1 MPARR
6 RLPALAALLPLLLLL
21 GGCWEVLSYQDQGDS
36 DDLFMDTDGAVEVS
50 PASLSL
56 EASGGEDAKASLTF
70 VETTGERGVEMV
82 LALEGEAAGQ
92 LAVHPGELSVTLVP
106 GGSLEIQVSFSPD
119 GSTTDADAELVVT
132 TTGTPAEMRIPIDT
146 RLEPGDDDSAG

>member
-82 LALEGEAAGQ
+82 Q